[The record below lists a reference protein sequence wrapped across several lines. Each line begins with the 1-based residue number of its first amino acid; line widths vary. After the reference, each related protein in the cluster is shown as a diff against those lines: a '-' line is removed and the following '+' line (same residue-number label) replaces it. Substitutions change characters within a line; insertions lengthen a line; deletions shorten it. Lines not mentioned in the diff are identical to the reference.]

1 MAVHIRL
8 TRVGA
13 TRRPSY
19 RVIAIDSRRSR
30 DGRAL
35 EILGFYDPLTDPVT
49 VKLDD
54 ERIANWMARGAL
66 PSAAVQRL
74 MKVAVAGPVLKR
86 KPAPAAA
93 EGATAKPRRASRA
106 KQPAAEVVAEPAAE
120 TVAETVAETKPP
132 ETAEVTAETAP
143 EPTAESTAQAAAET
157 EQAAGEP
164 AAQTEAQA
172 AAETGEAEAETA
184 QPQAETAPPEAE
196 PAEETEQAEA

>member
-13 TRRPSY
+13 TRRPAY

-35 EILGFYDPLTDPVT
+35 EILGFYDPLTDPIT

-74 MKVAVAGPVLKR
+74 MKVAVAGPVPKR

-93 EGATAKPRRASRA
+93 EGVAAKPRRATRT
-106 KQPAAEVVAEPAAE
+106 KQPAAEG
-120 TVAETVAETKPP
+120 
-132 ETAEVTAETAP
+132 TAEAAPAPTEVSTAE
-143 EPTAESTAQAAAET
+143 AAVET
-157 EQAAGEP
+157 EQPPEDLAAG
-164 AAQTEAQA
+164 TEAEA
-172 AAETGEAEAETA
+172 AAETGPPAETGPTAEAA
-184 QPQAETAPPEAE
+184 AEPSQPEAE
-196 PAEETEQAEA
+196 PAEETEKSEP

>member
-13 TRRPSY
+13 TKRPAY

-74 MKVAVAGPVLKR
+74 MKIAVAGAVLKR

-93 EGATAKPRRASRA
+93 ERATAKPRRASRA
-106 KQPAAEVVAEPAAE
+106 KQPAAEALAEPAAE
-120 TVAETVAETKPP
+120 AEETAAETAPP
-132 ETAEVTAETAP
+132 EAAEVTTETTP
-143 EPTAESTAQAAAET
+143 EPTAESTAEAATET
-157 EQAAGEP
+157 EQAAEEP
-164 AAQTEAQA
+164 AAEPEAQA
-172 AAETGEAEAETA
+172 AAETAEAEAETA
-184 QPQAETAPPEAE
+184 QPAAE